1 MTTAAPPP
9 RSRFVTRKRHE
20 ADILMLVDAIGKA
33 LAEYVAA
40 KTEPLLKRIAELEA
54 RPAFDYTDT
63 FEQGRSYRKGQ
74 GCTQGGSIFVAMKDY
89 PAAPGTPDSGWQ
101 LAVKRGRDAR

>member
-1 MTTAAPPP
+1 MAISAAE
-9 RSRFVTRKRHE
+9 RRALSRERAKAGLVVVTVVTNRC
-20 ADILMLVDAIGKA
+20 DLVA
-33 LAEYVAA
+33 L
-40 KTEPLLKRIAELEA
+40 LEA